1 MVASG
6 HMAPLTSTQRKR
18 LPSNVYALPA
28 QRKYPVPDKAHAR
41 NAKARASEEYRK
53 GNLTKSEYDRV
64 NRKADLMLYGGSR
77 GGHHVYMVDESGKG
91 APRSK
96 VKPDNQPSYK
106 MRANVPRRASAT
118 TAKKKA

>member
-1 MVASG
+1 MLPCASV
-6 HMAPLTSTQRKR
+6 APLTSAQRRR

-53 GNLTKSEYDRV
+53 GNLSKSEYDRI
-64 NRKADLMLYGGSR
+64 NRRADLMLYGGSH

-91 APRSK
+91 APRSR

-106 MRANVPRRASAT
+106 MRANIPRRANAAS
-118 TAKKKA
+118 KKKA